1 MVIELQG
8 EKSDARSIM
17 NYCRDILTV

>member
-1 MVIELQG
+1 MAIELQG
-8 EKSDARSIM
+8 EKSDARSII